1 MWPENWPALQLFIR
15 CQTQWRHGFNGPT
28 GLDYGAVVAMANLY
42 QTSDLPRVMD
52 DLQIMESE
60 ILVQLSKEKR

>member
-1 MWPENWPALQLFIR
+1 
-15 CQTQWRHGFNGPT
+15 
-28 GLDYGAVVAMANLY
+28 MANLY
-42 QTSDLPRVMD
+42 QTPDLPRVMD

>member
-15 CQTQWRHGFNGPT
+15 CQTQWRIGVNGRA
-28 GLDYGAVVAMANLY
+28 GLDYGAIIAMANLY
-42 QTSDLPRVMD
+42 QTPDLPRVMD
-52 DLQIMESE
+52 DLQIMEAE